1 MGGCRW
7 NVEWKEIQ
15 GQVAMLLAWLI
26 GLFLESSISMHI
38 LFIWKQRYIY
48 VDIDRWIL
56 RTTPFEK
63 KLNSMDESR

>member
-48 VDIDRWIL
+48 VDIDI
-56 RTTPFEK
+56 
-63 KLNSMDESR
+63 DEF